1 MHLKLL
7 AATMASATSTAV
19 AAPTLPAGY
28 HLIPGAVPLDSGP
41 DGNTIVIDAPRGLIV
56 MDTGRHPEHAQ
67 AILDYARQ
75 RGKPIA
81 AIVNSHWHLDHT
93 TGNWDLRK
101 AYPHVQVY
109 ASNALKGAL
118 VTFLADSKANAEK
131 QLADPKTPPA
141 VRDQIVRGRAVLDH
155 PERIEPNRIVSK
167 SGRMAIAGRPLD
179 VHLARF
185 AASEGDVWL
194 YDPKTRVAM
203 IGDLVVDIVPFM
215 DTACPD
221 GWSKALGEI
230 AKVPFTTLIPGHG
243 PVMSRADFSV
253 WRTAYDNFVNCGRS
267 SVDKKQC
274 IDGWSRDAA
283 RFINA
288 EHKDYA
294 REAADYY
301 LTTRL
306 RSSPEEQQRYCR
318 PLTAATWRKPKA

>member
-7 AATMASATSTAV
+7 AATMASATSAAV
-19 AAPTLPAGY
+19 AAPALPAGY

-41 DGNTIVIDAPRGLIV
+41 DGNTIVIDAPSGLIV

-67 AILDYARQ
+67 AILDYARE

-131 QLADPKTPPA
+131 QLADPKTPAA
-141 VRDQIVRGRAVLDH
+141 VRDQIIRGRAVLDH
-155 PERIEPNRIVSK
+155 PERIEPNRVISK
-167 SGRMAIAGRPLD
+167 SGGMAIAGRLLD

-203 IGDLVVDIVPFM
+203 VGDLVVDIVPFM

-221 GWSKALGEI
+221 GWSKALGQI
-230 AKVPFTTLIPGHG
+230 TAVPFRTLIPGHG
-243 PVMSRADFSV
+243 APMTRTDFAA
-253 WRTAYDNFVNCGRS
+253 WRSAYDRFVACGRS
-267 SVDKKQC
+267 KAPANQC
-274 IDGWSRDAA
+274 VAGWQRDAA
-283 RFINA
+283 RFIAPDHRKYVNG
-288 EHKDYA
+288 
-294 REAADYY
+294 AAAYY
-301 LTTRL
+301 IETRL
-306 RSSPEEQQRYCR
+306 RSSPEEQQHYCK
-318 PLTAATWRKPKA
+318 PLTAS